1 VSNSKLN
8 EIVKHFNEEKSKIQK
23 QARTLFT
30 EAAKELFEKYP
41 ELASF
46 GWEQYAPYFNDG
58 DACVFSVHADYPT
71 INGYDTGADRFV
83 DGSYGNED
91 GELTNEQASF
101 IDKVKKP
108 IAALINTLPDDIM
121 QEIFGS
127 DTRVTITQDGK
138 ITNDETS
145 HD

>member
-1 VSNSKLN
+1 MSKLKLN
-8 EIVKHFNEEKSKIQK
+8 ELVKHFNREKEFLKN
-23 QARTLFT
+23 QAQTLFVG
-30 EAAKELFEKYP
+30 AAKELFEKYP

-58 DACVFSVHADYPT
+58 DACVFSVYADYPT
-71 INGYDTGADRFV
+71 INDYDTGSERFV
-83 DGSYGNED
+83 NGAYENED
-91 GELTNEQASF
+91 GELTSEQATF
-101 IDKVKKP
+101 IDKVRKP